1 MTNFDVVFKFDLS
14 IKLDL
19 VFGPN
24 LIALKVKFDLIG
36 GLIWLQGQIWL
47 YVKFGQENR
56 FDFVVKVGHLVKF
69 GLWGQIRFSDQIDYL
84 AMVSNTLETEDS

>member
-1 MTNFDVVFKFDLS
+1 MALGSKFGLRVKIAHTVIINPVTNFDVVFKFDLS

-36 GLIWLQGQIWL
+36 ALIWLRGQI
-47 YVKFGQENR
+47 
-56 FDFVVKVGHLVKF
+56 
-69 GLWGQIRFSDQIDYL
+69 
-84 AMVSNTLETEDS
+84 